1 MEPLT
6 TLSTALTVSK
16 TLRDLV
22 KGDKPNMEEIRS
34 ATVALQDSLIDLQ
47 GSVLAGQQREA
58 ALTADKRTLE
68 EELTRLRDWQKQ
80 MSEYRL
86 ENITPGAS
94 VYVHQPSRSDPDT
107 GHWLCQPCAD
117 EDRRKSV
124 LQLMPQGTRGA
135 SFGVFTCPH
144 CKSTVNARKN
154 RPGGGSEDPEP
165 TIRTIP
171 LVRR

>member
-6 TLSTALTVSK
+6 TLSTALTVTK
-16 TLRDLV
+16 TLRDMV

-47 GSVLAGQQREA
+47 GSVLTGQQREA
-58 ALTADKRTLE
+58 ALTAEKRTLE
-68 EELTRLRDWQKQ
+68 EELTRLRDWQNQ

-86 ENITPGAS
+86 ENIAPGAS
-94 VYVHQPSRSDPDT
+94 VYVHQPSRCDPDT

-117 EDRRKSV
+117 EDKRKSV

-135 SFGVFTCPH
+135 SFGVFACPH
-144 CKSTVNARKN
+144 CKSTVNARGN

-165 TIRTIP
+165 TIRMVP
-171 LVRR
+171 LVRG

>member
-6 TLSTALTVSK
+6 TLSTALTVTK

-58 ALTADKRTLE
+58 ALTAEKRVLAA
-68 EELTRLRDWQKQ
+68 ELARLGDWQNE

-86 ENITPGAS
+86 ENIAPGAS
-94 VYVHQPSRSDPDT
+94 VYVPSTVAARS
-107 GHWLCQPCAD
+107 GHRPLALPALRG
-117 EDRRKSV
+117 RRQEEV
-124 LQLMPQGTRGA
+124 RPPAHAPRGTRG
-135 SFGVFTCPH
+135 V
-144 CKSTVNARKN
+144 
-154 RPGGGSEDPEP
+154 
-165 TIRTIP
+165 
-171 LVRR
+171 VRRVCVSSLQGHCERQGNPPGRG

>member
-6 TLSTALTVSK
+6 TLSTALSVTK

-22 KGDKPNMEEIRS
+22 KGDKPNIEEIRN
-34 ATVALQDSLIDLQ
+34 TIVALQDSLIDLQ
-47 GSVLAGQQREA
+47 GLVLAGQDREA

-68 EELTRLRDWQKQ
+68 GELARLRDWQKE

-86 ENITPGAS
+86 ENIAPGAV

-107 GHWLCQPCAD
+107 AHWLCQPCAD
-117 EDRRKSV
+117 EHRKKSV
-124 LQLMPQGTRGA
+124 LQLVPQGTRGA

-144 CKSTVNARKN
+144 CKSTVNAREN
-154 RPGGGSEDPEP
+154 RPGGVSESPEP
-165 TIRTIP
+165 SIRMIP
-171 LVRR
+171 IIR